1 MPIGNLVQ
9 NAVNTVTQTAGGAL
23 GAVNGAL
30 GQASGAL
37 QTVSKVASAL
47 SNLSNPAALIS
58 ALRSINVSQA
68 NQASGSS
75 GTASA
80 SFGPNDS
87 PNDWR
92 VRLDVPPAF
101 KSSAILSPLVQAGG
115 LVFPYTP
122 AIQISSTASY
132 DEQQLTHQNYA
143 FIYYNSSRAD
153 TIQISAPFNVED
165 SEQGA
170 YWLAAVHML
179 RSCTKMFTGDG
190 PAQGNPPPIL
200 KLNGYGDYVFK
211 NVPVVVKGFSVDLP
225 QDVNYI
231 NCSPAAGA
239 AGAGSASGPLS
250 SISGIAAAATGLA
263 GVAGALGANKM
274 ANTLGKVGAIGG
286 AVAGIGNLLT
296 GGTSLPG
303 GGPFGSGGN
312 SWVPVKSTI
321 TLTLQPIYSREM
333 MRRFSLQD
341 FVNGKYVSG
350 GYV

>member
-9 NAVNTVTQTAGGAL
+9 SAVNTVQQTASGAL
-23 GAVNGAL
+23 GAVNGVL

-37 QTVSKVASAL
+37 QTAGKLAGAL
-47 SNLSNPAALIS
+47 SNLSNPSALIS
-58 ALRSINVSQA
+58 ALRSINLPPGGQA
-68 NQASGSS
+68 GGAT

-87 PNDWR
+87 PRDWR
-92 VRLDVPPAF
+92 VRLDVPAAF
-101 KSSAILSPLVQAGG
+101 KSSPILSPLVQSGG
-115 LVFPYTP
+115 LIFPYTP
-122 AIQISSTASY
+122 SINISSSAAY

-153 TIQISAPFNVED
+153 QITISAPFNVED
-165 SEQGA
+165 AEQGS

-211 NVPVVVKGFSVDLP
+211 NLPVVLKSFSVDLP

-231 NCSPAAGA
+231 NCAPAAGA
-239 AGAGSASGPLS
+239 AGVGSGTGPLA
-250 SISGIAAAATGLA
+250 SIAGIAAGATGLA
-263 GVAGALGANKM
+263 GLAGAVGANKL
-274 ANTLGKVGAIGG
+274 ANTLGKVGAVGG
-286 AVAGIGNLLT
+286 AIAGIGNLLT

-303 GGPFGSGGN
+303 GGPFGSAGN
-312 SWVPVKSTI
+312 SWVPVKSTM
-321 TLTLQPIYSREM
+321 TLTLQPIYSRES

-341 FVNGKYVSG
+341 FVNGKYVDG